1 MYDSSILALIAKNEN
16 DKFVIILFYIPVGK
30 LEWQCL
36 FMSAT
41 QIMFVLDKDPV
52 FETMLT
58 SHTTINQS
66 IFLNKTVKHL

>member
-1 MYDSSILALIAKNEN
+1 M
-16 DKFVIILFYIPVGK
+16 F
-30 LEWQCL
+30 
-36 FMSAT
+36 AT